1 MTKFPT
7 DEQIDELEKEMWV
20 STGVVEWGQRENLFN
35 HRKFVR
41 EALNRWGTPEPTD
54 YKQLSQ
60 ELYDALKR
68 VRCFSIC
75 NSEMDNLI
83 QKYEDET
90 TRGTGRTT
98 ALYMKAIAEA
108 LANPGDRVEFQ
119 DHSPMTW
126 NTINSHSD
134 NLKNI
139 ISKLGYDIVVT
150 VIADTSNNG
159 NKIILTNR
167 FKK

>member
-1 MTKFPT
+1 M
-7 DEQIDELEKEMWV
+7 
-20 STGVVEWGQRENLFN
+20 
-35 HRKFVR
+35 
-41 EALNRWGTPEPTD
+41 TD

-60 ELYDALKR
+60 ELYEMLKEIR
-68 VRCFSIC
+68 DVIKKFEVPPVLDYKVDRI
-75 NSEMDNLI
+75 DNVL

-98 ALYMKAIAEA
+98 ALYIKCIAEA
-108 LANPGDRVEFQ
+108 LANPGDKVEFQ
-119 DHSPMTW
+119 DHCPLNW

-150 VIADTSNNG
+150 VIADTSNKG